1 MKNLHY
7 TWYAEIEV
15 QLGIIV
21 HRYENINK
29 EIEAVFSETDFMK
42 KIIAICRI
50 HSISE
55 KYILV
60 KSSYHRIIY

>member
-7 TWYAEIEV
+7 TWYAEIED

-42 KIIAICRI
+42 K
-50 HSISE
+50 
-55 KYILV
+55 L
-60 KSSYHRIIY
+60 

>member
-7 TWYAEIEV
+7 TWYVEIEV

-21 HRYENINK
+21 HRHENINK

-42 KIIAICRI
+42 K
-50 HSISE
+50 
-55 KYILV
+55 L
-60 KSSYHRIIY
+60 